1 MQKSLDNMNLQIC
14 SELLGLKYN
23 FILASESP
31 RRKKLLEQLGFTFQ
45 VIPANIDENEVSE
58 IYEPANYAKELAFRK
73 AQKVANNYN
82 SKAIILAA
90 DTIVVIDNKILNKP
104 ETPASAFEMLSQLSG
119 RTHTVYTGI
128 ALAEAEQKIFR
139 SAVKAT
145 EVTFRKLNNE
155 EINAY
160 IATKSPMDKAGAY
173 GIQDDFGA
181 VFVSHI
187 NGCYYNI
194 VGLPLEL
201 LYTELR
207 NFINEIQ
214 A

>member
-1 MQKSLDNMNLQIC
+1 MNLQIC
-14 SELLGLKYN
+14 SELLNLKYN
-23 FILASESP
+23 IILASESP
-31 RRKKLLEQLGFTFQ
+31 RRKKLLEQLGFTFK
-45 VIPANIDENEVSE
+45 VIPAFIDENGISE
-58 IYEPANYAKELAFRK
+58 IIDPPNYAKELALRK
-73 AQKVANNYN
+73 AQKVANEYN
-82 SKAIILAA
+82 GKAIILAA
-90 DTIVVIDNKILNKP
+90 DTIVVIDNQILNKP
-104 ETPASAFEMLSQLSG
+104 ESTDNAFEMLSQLSG
-119 RTHTVYTGI
+119 RTHTVFTGI
-128 ALAEAEQKIFR
+128 ALVEAEQKVFR
-139 SAVKAT
+139 SSVKAT
-145 EVTFRKLNNE
+145 EVTFRNLNNE

-214 A
+214 T